1 MSLNRKHFQEKNF
14 YQKSLFIW
22 IFLILTL
29 WHTPNSNLGHLSYWV
44 KVFKSDSRYKWNK
57 KVSVVCVCVVQMN
70 ITMIFLWIHNSAVL
84 FLMAKPSL
92 SYLMNS
98 SEHLPKHSCEI
109 YHPILNSPLK
119 SWGKIY
125 ILKNHSNCSLILY
138 YKSSLIIMKSNK
150 LC

>member
-1 MSLNRKHFQEKNF
+1 MSLNRKHFQENFF

-84 FLMAKPSL
+84 FLMVLTISFLLNEQLWAFAQTQLWNL
-92 SYLMNS
+92 SP
-98 SEHLPKHSCEI
+98 HFKF
-109 YHPILNSPLK
+109 PLK
-119 SWGKIY
+119 
-125 ILKNHSNCSLILY
+125 ILGENIHSEKSQFFKFVLQIITNHYEI
-138 YKSSLIIMKSNK
+138 K
-150 LC
+150 